1 MMGVSSCNTMSQEPS
16 AVRGLAFA
24 VMVREVP
31 HREAQRR
38 QALDRGH
45 PARRRVSGG
54 AAGHHLTAGRE
65 AVAGHGQPGVRAT
78 AVDPPLG
85 ASLG

>member
-45 PARRRVSGG
+45 PARRRVSV
-54 AAGHHLTAGRE
+54 ARLGHFRARRE